1 MYSRIP
7 SYPLIT
13 HDPYFSIWS
22 PSDHLNDAQTVSW
35 TGKAMPLNGT
45 ISVDGTVFRFLG
57 DRQSLPV
64 IEQVSAEITATQTRY
79 TFSNSQIELGV
90 SFAQHFDLKDLQSIS
105 EPITYL
111 SFVVRSR
118 DHQAHDVHLELDF
131 DGAITYES
139 LTDNRLITRQFEIGQ
154 TQEVFLGKA
163 RQTPLNSS
171 GDLINIDWGYLYLAT
186 TLSAD
191 SQVSAYQKW
200 NQQGLRAQFDLSTA
214 SEKKAQLLVA
224 YDDLHAINYF
234 GQATNAYWKQAE
246 PSMPALLDK
255 RLQSFDAIVNDCYRI
270 DQQIGQ
276 LAATVGADN
285 YELICAT
292 AYRQAIAA
300 HKLIRDENGEIVFL
314 SKECNSNGCIGT
326 VDVSYPSIPLFLA
339 FNPELVAGMM
349 RPIFRFAK
357 LPAWPFD
364 FAPHDVGRYPDATGQ
379 VYGMN
384 RPDDVDDGTMLREYD
399 TVGEYYQY
407 PANADLYNFDYQMPI
422 EESGDMIIMASAVEL
437 LQAGDFLE
445 QHFDQLWQWSKF
457 LVAHG
462 QDPGNQLCTDDFAG
476 HLAHNVNLSL
486 KAIVALA
493 MFGKALLTAGIHQD
507 EANELITQARKMA
520 AIWTETAQSQSDTRL
535 AFDQPDSWALKYN
548 LIWDKLFG
556 LGLFDAQISQKE
568 IQRYLQQLND
578 YGTPLDKRATYTK
591 VDWLMWVASLTTE
604 RHDFDQFTQSVVRFL
619 NETPD
624 RQPFSDWYDTK
635 SAKMVAFKNRS
646 VIGGVFMPMLAK
658 ILQSQA

>member
-214 SEKKAQLLVA
+214 S
-224 YDDLHAINYF
+224 
-234 GQATNAYWKQAE
+234 
-246 PSMPALLDK
+246 
-255 RLQSFDAIVNDCYRI
+255 
-270 DQQIGQ
+270 
-276 LAATVGADN
+276 
-285 YELICAT
+285 
-292 AYRQAIAA
+292 
-300 HKLIRDENGEIVFL
+300 
-314 SKECNSNGCIGT
+314 
-326 VDVSYPSIPLFLA
+326 
-339 FNPELVAGMM
+339 
-349 RPIFRFAK
+349 
-357 LPAWPFD
+357 
-364 FAPHDVGRYPDATGQ
+364 
-379 VYGMN
+379 
-384 RPDDVDDGTMLREYD
+384 
-399 TVGEYYQY
+399 
-407 PANADLYNFDYQMPI
+407 
-422 EESGDMIIMASAVEL
+422 
-437 LQAGDFLE
+437 
-445 QHFDQLWQWSKF
+445 
-457 LVAHG
+457 
-462 QDPGNQLCTDDFAG
+462 
-476 HLAHNVNLSL
+476 
-486 KAIVALA
+486 
-493 MFGKALLTAGIHQD
+493 
-507 EANELITQARKMA
+507 
-520 AIWTETAQSQSDTRL
+520 
-535 AFDQPDSWALKYN
+535 
-548 LIWDKLFG
+548 
-556 LGLFDAQISQKE
+556 
-568 IQRYLQQLND
+568 
-578 YGTPLDKRATYTK
+578 
-591 VDWLMWVASLTTE
+591 
-604 RHDFDQFTQSVVRFL
+604 
-619 NETPD
+619 
-624 RQPFSDWYDTK
+624 
-635 SAKMVAFKNRS
+635 
-646 VIGGVFMPMLAK
+646 
-658 ILQSQA
+658 